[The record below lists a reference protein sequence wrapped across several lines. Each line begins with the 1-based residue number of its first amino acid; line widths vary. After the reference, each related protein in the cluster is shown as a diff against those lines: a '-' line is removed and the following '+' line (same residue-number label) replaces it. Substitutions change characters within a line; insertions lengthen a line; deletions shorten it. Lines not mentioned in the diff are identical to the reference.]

1 MKNASPVMRMR
12 YDILKFENI
21 RKLRIDRGLT
31 QAQLAAVL
39 NIWQN
44 TYSQYEVGTLNYPVE
59 ALLKL
64 ADFYGISVDKL
75 LSRTEVKAPYPP
87 KEETP
92 Q

>member
-1 MKNASPVMRMR
+1 MRMR
-12 YDILKFENI
+12 YNILKFENI
-21 RKLRIDRGLT
+21 RKLRIDRDLI

-39 NIWQN
+39 NIRQN

-75 LSRTEVKAPYPP
+75 LGRTEVKAPYPP